1 MRNLLFFS
9 ALACIF
15 FSSCLPREVRE
26 HIPPGVEDKKAYV
39 INSLK
44 ARAKLN
50 ELVQGQTES
59 ETRRIDTARANQLRG
74 QLSGSPQFNST
85 GVFFHF
91 PTLIQALMTAKGV
104 NKAEDLLLDS
114 RNFDLRT
121 SGFYA
126 VFGRYPPEQ
135 NEDHP
140 GRLTCYISFA
150 YKDLSGKYWDIFTP
164 ESASSGSNSFRSD
177 LNREPLMFNFG
188 TLCPDNC
195 PQSLGGN

>member
-1 MRNLLFFS
+1 MKKQLFFYI
-9 ALACIF
+9 LTLTF
-15 FSSCLPREVRE
+15 FSSCLPREVRDL
-26 HIPPGVEDKKAYV
+26 IPRGVEDKKAYV

-59 ETRRIDTARANQLRG
+59 DTRRINMQRATQLRG

-91 PTLIQALMTAKGV
+91 PTLIKALMTAKGV
-104 NKAEDLLLDS
+104 DKAEDLLLDS
-114 RNFDLRT
+114 RNFDLGK

-126 VFGRYPPEQ
+126 VFGRYPTGSGE
-135 NEDHP
+135 EHP
-140 GRLTCYISFA
+140 GKLTCYISFA
-150 YKDLSGKYWDIFTP
+150 YKDAYGVPQDIEDPLPATSGRNSYR
-164 ESASSGSNSFRSD
+164 SAAAS
-177 LNREPLMFNFG
+177 EPIMFNFG

-195 PQSLGGN
+195 PGSLRGQ